1 MPTSSLTFTPSLGTY
16 RSLAAPRWPGP
27 GTAYPQE
34 STGFGQ
40 VPWEARR
47 HSGPQAECPGLQQQ
61 RVQEAQRSPQAT
73 TSLHQEAVGEQGATS
88 SQVQGS
94 LPTSPEDP
102 PYSPRVTLPAA
113 PQANLGHLNF
123 TREGTE
129 AQRSPASR
137 IRLRAPQKADVGG
150 ESAGTSINHSQMLL
164 QRLQELLRQGNASDV
179 VLRVQAMGTDE
190 VRVFHA
196 HRLLLG
202 LQSEQFRELL
212 SNQSEVVLQESRDCA
227 AVFDKFIRYLYCG
240 ELTVLLAQAIPLH
253 QLATKYRVASLQRGV
268 ADYMRAHLAGGAGPA
283 VGWYHY
289 AVSTGDEALRQS
301 CLQFLAWNLSAVAG
315 SAEWGAVSPEL
326 LAQLLPR
333 SDLVL
338 QDELELFQALE
349 AWLGRARPPPAV
361 AERALRAIRY
371 PMIPPAQLF
380 QLQARSAALA
390 RHGPAVADLLLQAYQ
405 FHAASPL
412 HYAKF
417 FDVNGSAFLPRNY
430 LAPAWGAPWVIN
442 NPARDD
448 RSTSFQT
455 QLGPSGHDSGRRV
468 TWNVLFSPRWLPV
481 SLRPVYADA
490 TGTALPLARPED
502 GRPRLV
508 VTPASSGGDAAGVS
522 FQKTVLVGA
531 RHHGRLLVRHAY
543 SFHQSS
549 EEAGDFLAHADL
561 QRRNSEYLVENALH
575 LHLIVKP
582 VYHTLIRTP
591 K

>member
-1 MPTSSLTFTPSLGTY
+1 MQLIRVAWTSVSLQWNQG
-16 RSLAAPRWPGP
+16 RSTKMFRIGHCKSGSWGSFWTMLTLVGLA
-27 GTAYPQE
+27 TH
-34 STGFGQ
+34 T
-40 VPWEARR
+40 
-47 HSGPQAECPGLQQQ
+47 
-61 RVQEAQRSPQAT
+61 AQRS
-73 TSLHQEAVGEQGATS
+73 
-88 SQVQGS
+88 
-94 LPTSPEDP
+94 
-102 PYSPRVTLPAA
+102 
-113 PQANLGHLNF
+113 
-123 TREGTE
+123 
-129 AQRSPASR
+129 
-137 IRLRAPQKADVGG
+137 DVGG
-150 ESAGTSINHSQMLL
+150 EAAGTSINHSQMLL
-164 QRLQELLRQGNASDV
+164 HRLQELLHQGNASDV
-179 VLRVQAMGTDE
+179 VLRVQAAGTDE

-202 LQSEQFRELL
+202 LHSELFRELL
-212 SNQSEVVLQESRDCA
+212 SNQSEAMLREPRDCA

-240 ELTVLLAQAIPLH
+240 ELTILLAQAIPLH
-253 QLATKYRVASLQRGV
+253 KLATKYRVASLQRGV

-289 AVSTGDEALRQS
+289 AVSTGDEALRES

-315 SAEWGAVSPEL
+315 SAEWSSVSPEL
-326 LAQLLPR
+326 LAQLLQR

-349 AWLGRARPPPAV
+349 VWLGRA
-361 AERALRAIRY
+361 
-371 PMIPPAQLF
+371 
-380 QLQARSAALA
+380 
-390 RHGPAVADLLLQAYQ
+390 
-405 FHAASPL
+405 
-412 HYAKF
+412 
-417 FDVNGSAFLPRNY
+417 
-430 LAPAWGAPWVIN
+430 
-442 NPARDD
+442 
-448 RSTSFQT
+448 
-455 QLGPSGHDSGRRV
+455 LGPSGHDAGRRI

-490 TGTALPLARPED
+490 AGTALPAARPED

-531 RHHGRLLVRHAY
+531 RQQGRLLVRHAY

>member
-1 MPTSSLTFTPSLGTY
+1 M
-16 RSLAAPRWPGP
+16 
-27 GTAYPQE
+27 
-34 STGFGQ
+34 
-40 VPWEARR
+40 
-47 HSGPQAECPGLQQQ
+47 
-61 RVQEAQRSPQAT
+61 
-73 TSLHQEAVGEQGATS
+73 
-88 SQVQGS
+88 
-94 LPTSPEDP
+94 
-102 PYSPRVTLPAA
+102 
-113 PQANLGHLNF
+113 
-123 TREGTE
+123 
-129 AQRSPASR
+129 
-137 IRLRAPQKADVGG
+137 
-150 ESAGTSINHSQMLL
+150 
-164 QRLQELLRQGNASDV
+164 
-179 VLRVQAMGTDE
+179 
-190 VRVFHA
+190 
-196 HRLLLG
+196 
-202 LQSEQFRELL
+202 
-212 SNQSEVVLQESRDCA
+212 
-227 AVFDKFIRYLYCG
+227 YCG

-253 QLATKYRVASLQRGV
+253 KLATKYRVVSLQRGV

-289 AVSTGDEALRQS
+289 AVSTGDEALRES

-315 SAEWGAVSPEL
+315 SAEWGSVSPEL
-326 LAQLLPR
+326 LAQLLQR

-338 QDELELFQALE
+338 QDELELFHALE
-349 AWLGRARPPPAV
+349 AWLGRARPPPTV
-361 AERALRAIRY
+361 AERALRSIRY

-417 FDVNGSAFLPRNY
+417 FHVNSSAFLPRNY

-455 QLGPSGHDSGRRV
+455 QLGPSGHDAGRRI

-490 TGTALPLARPED
+490 AGTALPAARPED

-531 RHHGRLLVRHAY
+531 RHQGRLLVRHAY

-591 K
+591 S

>member
-1 MPTSSLTFTPSLGTY
+1 MLKLGFARPGSWGSFWAVLTLVG
-16 RSLAAPRWPGP
+16 LATRA
-27 GTAYPQE
+27 
-34 STGFGQ
+34 
-40 VPWEARR
+40 
-47 HSGPQAECPGLQQQ
+47 
-61 RVQEAQRSPQAT
+61 AQR
-73 TSLHQEAVGEQGATS
+73 
-88 SQVQGS
+88 
-94 LPTSPEDP
+94 
-102 PYSPRVTLPAA
+102 
-113 PQANLGHLNF
+113 
-123 TREGTE
+123 
-129 AQRSPASR
+129 
-137 IRLRAPQKADVGG
+137 ADVGG
-150 ESAGTSINHSQMLL
+150 EAAGASINHSQLLL

-179 VLRVQAMGTDE
+179 VLRVQAAGTDE

-202 LQSEQFRELL
+202 LHSTVFQQLL
-212 SNQSEVVLQESRDCA
+212 SNQSEVQLQEPRDGA

-240 ELTVLLAQAIPLH
+240 ELTLQLGQAIALH
-253 QLATKYRVASLQRGV
+253 RLATKYGVASLQRGV

-289 AVSTGDEALRQS
+289 AVSTGDEALRES
-301 CLQFLAWNLSAVAG
+301 CLRFLAWNLSAVAG
-315 SAEWGAVSPEL
+315 SAEWGAVSPDL

-338 QDELELFQALE
+338 QDELELFHALE
-349 AWLGRARPPPAV
+349 AWLGRVRPPPTV

-390 RHGPAVADLLLQAYQ
+390 RHGEAVADLLLQAYQ

-430 LAPAWGAPWVIN
+430 LASAWGAPWVIN

-490 TGTALPLARPED
+490 AGT
-502 GRPRLV
+502 
-508 VTPASSGGDAAGVS
+508 GGDAAGVS

-531 RHHGRLLVRHAY
+531 RQHGRLLVRHAY

-591 K
+591 

>member
-1 MPTSSLTFTPSLGTY
+1 MCRLGSAKPGSWASFWAMLTLVGLVT
-16 RSLAAPRWPGP
+16 RAA
-27 GTAYPQE
+27 
-34 STGFGQ
+34 
-40 VPWEARR
+40 
-47 HSGPQAECPGLQQQ
+47 
-61 RVQEAQRSPQAT
+61 
-73 TSLHQEAVGEQGATS
+73 
-88 SQVQGS
+88 
-94 LPTSPEDP
+94 
-102 PYSPRVTLPAA
+102 
-113 PQANLGHLNF
+113 
-123 TREGTE
+123 
-129 AQRSPASR
+129 
-137 IRLRAPQKADVGG
+137 QKADVGG

-326 LAQLLPR
+326 LAQLL
-333 SDLVL
+333 LVL

-349 AWLGRARPPPAV
+349 
-361 AERALRAIRY
+361 
-371 PMIPPAQLF
+371 
-380 QLQARSAALA
+380 
-390 RHGPAVADLLLQAYQ
+390 ADLLLQAYQ

-455 QLGPSGHDSGRRV
+455 QLGPSSHASGRRV

-508 VTPASSGGDAAGVS
+508 VTPASSGGDAAGGG

>member
-1 MPTSSLTFTPSLGTY
+1 MVRGTLGPGEGGDRT
-16 RSLAAPRWPGP
+16 PGP
-27 GTAYPQE
+27 RCLL
-34 STGFGQ
+34 S
-40 VPWEARR
+40 R
-47 HSGPQAECPGLQQQ
+47 
-61 RVQEAQRSPQAT
+61 
-73 TSLHQEAVGEQGATS
+73 AVF
-88 SQVQGS
+88 
-94 LPTSPEDP
+94 
-102 PYSPRVTLPAA
+102 LPAA
-113 PQANLGHLNF
+113 
-123 TREGTE
+123 
-129 AQRSPASR
+129 AQR
-137 IRLRAPQKADVGG
+137 ADVGG
-150 ESAGTSINHSQMLL
+150 ESTGTTINHSQLLL

-179 VLRVQAMGTDE
+179 VLRVQAAGTDE

-202 LQSEQFRELL
+202 LHSELFRELL
-212 SNQSEVVLQESRDCA
+212 SNQSEAVLQEPRDCA

-253 QLATKYRVASLQRGV
+253 RLATKYGVASLQRGV

-326 LAQLLPR
+326 LGQLLPR

-338 QDELELFQALE
+338 QDELELFHALE
-349 AWLGRARPPPAV
+349 TWLGRARPPPAV

-390 RHGPAVADLLLQAYQ
+390 RHGAAVADLLLQAYQ

-412 HYAKF
+412 HFAKF

-455 QLGPSGHDSGRRV
+455 QLGPSGHDAGRRV

-490 TGTALPLARPED
+490 AGTALPAARPED

-531 RHHGRLLVRHAY
+531 RQHGRLLVRHAY

>member
-1 MPTSSLTFTPSLGTY
+1 MPRRGYSKPGSWGSFWAMLTLVGLVTRAAGPSPPPTEVL
-16 RSLAAPRWPGP
+16 GP
-27 GTAYPQE
+27 GT
-34 STGFGQ
+34 F
-40 VPWEARR
+40 
-47 HSGPQAECPGLQQQ
+47 SGC
-61 RVQEAQRSPQAT
+61 
-73 TSLHQEAVGEQGATS
+73 AVF
-88 SQVQGS
+88 
-94 LPTSPEDP
+94 
-102 PYSPRVTLPAA
+102 LPAA
-113 PQANLGHLNF
+113 
-123 TREGTE
+123 
-129 AQRSPASR
+129 AQR
-137 IRLRAPQKADVGG
+137 ADVGG
-150 ESAGTSINHSQMLL
+150 EAAGTSINHSQAVL

-179 VLRVQAMGTDE
+179 VLQVQAVGTGE
-190 VRVFHA
+190 VRVFHT
-196 HRLLLG
+196 HCLLLG
-202 LQSEQFRELL
+202 LHSELFRELL
-212 SNQSEVVLQESRDCA
+212 GNQSEAVLQEPRDCA
-227 AVFDKFIRYLYCG
+227 AVFDKFVRYLYCG
-240 ELTVLLAQAIPLH
+240 ELTVLLTQAIPLH
-253 QLATKYRVASLQRGV
+253 RLATKYDVASLQRGV
-268 ADYMRAHLAGGAGPA
+268 AHYMRAHLAGGAGPA

-289 AVSTGDEALRQS
+289 AVGTGDEALHES
-301 CLQFLAWNLSAVAG
+301 CLQFLAWNLSAVAA

-326 LAQLLPR
+326 LWQLLQR

-338 QDELELFQALE
+338 QDELELFHALE

-380 QLQARSAALA
+380 QLQA

-455 QLGPSGHDSGRRV
+455 QLGPSGHDAGRRV

-481 SLRPVYADA
+481 SLRPVYADTA
-490 TGTALPLARPED
+490 GTALPAARPED

-531 RHHGRLLVRHAY
+531 RQQGRLLVRHAY

>member
-1 MPTSSLTFTPSLGTY
+1 MCRLGSAKPGSWASFWAMLTLVGLVTH
-16 RSLAAPRWPGP
+16 AA
-27 GTAYPQE
+27 
-34 STGFGQ
+34 
-40 VPWEARR
+40 
-47 HSGPQAECPGLQQQ
+47 
-61 RVQEAQRSPQAT
+61 
-73 TSLHQEAVGEQGATS
+73 
-88 SQVQGS
+88 
-94 LPTSPEDP
+94 
-102 PYSPRVTLPAA
+102 
-113 PQANLGHLNF
+113 
-123 TREGTE
+123 
-129 AQRSPASR
+129 
-137 IRLRAPQKADVGG
+137 QKTDVGG

-202 LQSEQFRELL
+202 LHSEQFRELL

-326 LAQLLPR
+326 LAHLLPR

-361 AERALRAIRY
+361 A
-371 PMIPPAQLF
+371 
-380 QLQARSAALA
+380 

-417 FDVNGSAFLPRNY
+417 FDINGSAFLPRNY
-430 LAPAWGAPWVIN
+430 LAPAWGTPWVIN

>member
-1 MPTSSLTFTPSLGTY
+1 MLRIGYCKPGFWGIFWSILTLVG
-16 RSLAAPRWPGP
+16 LATRA
-27 GTAYPQE
+27 
-34 STGFGQ
+34 
-40 VPWEARR
+40 
-47 HSGPQAECPGLQQQ
+47 
-61 RVQEAQRSPQAT
+61 AQR
-73 TSLHQEAVGEQGATS
+73 
-88 SQVQGS
+88 
-94 LPTSPEDP
+94 
-102 PYSPRVTLPAA
+102 
-113 PQANLGHLNF
+113 
-123 TREGTE
+123 
-129 AQRSPASR
+129 
-137 IRLRAPQKADVGG
+137 ADVGG
-150 ESAGTSINHSQMLL
+150 EVAGTSINHSQMLL
-164 QRLQELLRQGNASDV
+164 QRLQDLLRQGNASDV
-179 VLRVQAMGTDE
+179 VLRVQAAGTDE
-190 VRVFHA
+190 VHVFHT

-202 LQSEQFRELL
+202 LHSELFRELL
-212 SNQSEVVLQESRDCA
+212 SNQSEVVLEEPRDCA

-253 QLATKYRVASLQRGV
+253 RLATKYGVTSLQRGV

-289 AVSTGDEALRQS
+289 A
-301 CLQFLAWNLSAVAG
+301 
-315 SAEWGAVSPEL
+315 
-326 LAQLLPR
+326 
-333 SDLVL
+333 
-338 QDELELFQALE
+338 DELELFHALE
-349 AWLGRARPPPAV
+349 AWLGRARPPRAM
-361 AERALRAIRY
+361 AERALRSIRY

-430 LAPAWGAPWVIN
+430 LSPAWGAPWVIN

-455 QLGPSGHDSGRRV
+455 QLGPSGHDAGRRI

-490 TGTALPLARPED
+490 AGTALPAARPED

-531 RHHGRLLVRHAY
+531 RQQGRLLVRHTY

>member
-1 MPTSSLTFTPSLGTY
+1 MLRLGYAKPGSWASFWAILTLVG
-16 RSLAAPRWPGP
+16 LATRA
-27 GTAYPQE
+27 
-34 STGFGQ
+34 
-40 VPWEARR
+40 
-47 HSGPQAECPGLQQQ
+47 
-61 RVQEAQRSPQAT
+61 AQR
-73 TSLHQEAVGEQGATS
+73 
-88 SQVQGS
+88 
-94 LPTSPEDP
+94 
-102 PYSPRVTLPAA
+102 
-113 PQANLGHLNF
+113 
-123 TREGTE
+123 
-129 AQRSPASR
+129 
-137 IRLRAPQKADVGG
+137 ADVGG
-150 ESAGTSINHSQMLL
+150 ESSGTSINHSQLLL

-179 VLRVQAMGTDE
+179 VLRVQAAGTDE

-202 LQSEQFRELL
+202 LHSELLRELL
-212 SNQSEVVLQESRDCA
+212 SNQSEAVLQEPRDCA

-253 QLATKYRVASLQRGV
+253 RLATKYGVASLQRGV

-338 QDELELFQALE
+338 QDELELFHALE
-349 AWLGRARPPPAV
+349 TWLGRA
-361 AERALRAIRY
+361 
-371 PMIPPAQLF
+371 
-380 QLQARSAALA
+380 
-390 RHGPAVADLLLQAYQ
+390 
-405 FHAASPL
+405 
-412 HYAKF
+412 
-417 FDVNGSAFLPRNY
+417 
-430 LAPAWGAPWVIN
+430 
-442 NPARDD
+442 
-448 RSTSFQT
+448 
-455 QLGPSGHDSGRRV
+455 
-468 TWNVLFSPRWLPV
+468 
-481 SLRPVYADA
+481 
-490 TGTALPLARPED
+490 
-502 GRPRLV
+502 RPRLV

-531 RHHGRLLVRHAY
+531 RQHGRLLVRHAY

>member
-1 MPTSSLTFTPSLGTY
+1 M
-16 RSLAAPRWPGP
+16 
-27 GTAYPQE
+27 
-34 STGFGQ
+34 
-40 VPWEARR
+40 
-47 HSGPQAECPGLQQQ
+47 
-61 RVQEAQRSPQAT
+61 
-73 TSLHQEAVGEQGATS
+73 
-88 SQVQGS
+88 
-94 LPTSPEDP
+94 
-102 PYSPRVTLPAA
+102 
-113 PQANLGHLNF
+113 
-123 TREGTE
+123 
-129 AQRSPASR
+129 
-137 IRLRAPQKADVGG
+137 
-150 ESAGTSINHSQMLL
+150 
-164 QRLQELLRQGNASDV
+164 
-179 VLRVQAMGTDE
+179 
-190 VRVFHA
+190 
-196 HRLLLG
+196 
-202 LQSEQFRELL
+202 
-212 SNQSEVVLQESRDCA
+212 
-227 AVFDKFIRYLYCG
+227 
-240 ELTVLLAQAIPLH
+240 
-253 QLATKYRVASLQRGV
+253 QRGV

-289 AVSTGDEALRQS
+289 AVSTGDEALRES

-326 LAQLLPR
+326 LAQLLQR

-338 QDELELFQALE
+338 QDELELFHALE
-349 AWLGRARPPPAV
+349 AWLGRARPPPTV

-380 QLQARSAALA
+380 QLQARSTALA

-417 FDVNGSAFLPRNY
+417 FHVNGSAFLPRNY

-455 QLGPSGHDSGRRV
+455 QLGPSGHDAGRRI

-481 SLRPVYADA
+481 SLRPVYGDA
-490 TGTALPLARPED
+490 AGTALPAARPED

-531 RHHGRLLVRHAY
+531 RHQGRLLVRHAY

-591 K
+591 S

>member
-1 MPTSSLTFTPSLGTY
+1 MLRLGYTKPGSWASFWAILTLVGLVT
-16 RSLAAPRWPGP
+16 RAA
-27 GTAYPQE
+27 
-34 STGFGQ
+34 
-40 VPWEARR
+40 
-47 HSGPQAECPGLQQQ
+47 
-61 RVQEAQRSPQAT
+61 
-73 TSLHQEAVGEQGATS
+73 
-88 SQVQGS
+88 
-94 LPTSPEDP
+94 
-102 PYSPRVTLPAA
+102 
-113 PQANLGHLNF
+113 
-123 TREGTE
+123 
-129 AQRSPASR
+129 
-137 IRLRAPQKADVGG
+137 QKTDVGG
-150 ESAGTSINHSQMLL
+150 ESTGTSINHSQTLL

-179 VLRVQAMGTDE
+179 VLRVQATGTDE

-202 LQSEQFRELL
+202 LHSELFRELL
-212 SNQSEVVLQESRDCA
+212 SNQSEVVLQEPRDGA

-240 ELTVLLAQAIPLH
+240 ELIVLLAQAIPLH
-253 QLATKYRVASLQRGV
+253 RLATKYGVSSLQRGV

-338 QDELELFQALE
+338 QDELELFHALE

-361 AERALRAIRY
+361 AERALRSIRY

-417 FDVNGSAFLPRNY
+417 FDVNGSSFLPRNY

-490 TGTALPLARPED
+490 AGTALPLARPED

-522 FQKTVLVGA
+522 FQKTVLVGT
-531 RHHGRLLVRHAY
+531 RQHGRLLVRHAY

-582 VYHTLIRTP
+582 VYHPLIRTP

>member
-1 MPTSSLTFTPSLGTY
+1 MFRLGCTKPGYWGSFWAILTLVG
-16 RSLAAPRWPGP
+16 LATRA
-27 GTAYPQE
+27 
-34 STGFGQ
+34 
-40 VPWEARR
+40 
-47 HSGPQAECPGLQQQ
+47 
-61 RVQEAQRSPQAT
+61 AQR
-73 TSLHQEAVGEQGATS
+73 
-88 SQVQGS
+88 
-94 LPTSPEDP
+94 
-102 PYSPRVTLPAA
+102 
-113 PQANLGHLNF
+113 
-123 TREGTE
+123 
-129 AQRSPASR
+129 
-137 IRLRAPQKADVGG
+137 ADVGG
-150 ESAGTSINHSQMLL
+150 EAVGTSINHSQMML
-164 QRLQELLRQGNASDV
+164 QRLQELLRHGNASDM
-179 VLRVQAMGTDE
+179 VLRVQAAGTDE
-190 VRVFHA
+190 VRVFHV

-202 LQSEQFRELL
+202 LHSDLFRELL

-253 QLATKYRVASLQRGV
+253 RLATKYGVASLQRGV

-301 CLQFLAWNLSAVAG
+301 CLQFLAWNLSTVAG

-338 QDELELFQALE
+338 QDELELFHALE
-349 AWLGRARPPPAV
+349 AWLGRARPPPEV

-380 QLQARSAALA
+380 QLQTRSAALA
-390 RHGPAVADLLLQAYQ
+390 RHGQAVADLLLQAYQ

-490 TGTALPLARPED
+490 PGTALPAARPED

-508 VTPASSGGDAAGVS
+508 VTPASSSGDTAGVS

-531 RHHGRLLVRHAY
+531 RQHGRLLVRHAY

-549 EEAGDFLAHADL
+549 EEAGDFLVHADL